1 MRNTRLS
8 KMMLLAALSWGAAYA
23 QGNRPPHDGMGGGAA
38 DTASSIDR
46 RIAYLKALLTLMDA
60 QVASATTIYT
70 NAAAAI
76 APLQSSLA
84 TARESLTTAIKG
96 NATASIDSLSTQ
108 IGSLNG
114 QITAAQSKAS
124 AAFYALLTAEQRTRF
139 DAVDGGRRGGGPG
152 RF

>member
-1 MRNTRLS
+1 MRKTSLS
-8 KMMLLAALSWGAAYA
+8 KIMLLAALSLGAAYA
-23 QGNRPPHDGMGGGAA
+23 QGDRPPHDGMGGAA
-38 DTASSIDR
+38 DTATSIDR
-46 RIAYLKALLTLMDA
+46 RIAYLKALLTLTDA

-70 NAAAAI
+70 NAAATI
-76 APLQSSLA
+76 TPLQTSLA

-96 NATASIDSLSTQ
+96 NATATIDSVSTQ

-114 QITAAQSKAS
+114 QITAAQSKAT
-124 AAFYALLTAEQRTRF
+124 AAFYALLTADQRTRF